1 MSNQTTSVVSSN
13 QPIWN
18 AADILPLHSGIY
30 LVDRGPKL
38 GQPLRYFDV
47 DLQFWSRCC
56 YDMDDL
62 IANKNQPSAVGLL
75 PWRGPVKVKD
85 ADNRVVQIDGRD
97 TDVVQNVFPLTQ
109 DKPAKVA
116 TPKSKPVTK
125 SKKAAKS
132 VNPVAVKSTVKVA
145 KVKVAKVKPTKV
157 STKVVHPDGTI
168 FYRADRNKWVAMLN
182 GKQEC
187 ARDTIEKCQLFL
199 AKKDF
204 TGTVV
209 VIPQ

>member
-1 MSNQTTSVVSSN
+1 MLNENTIV
-13 QPIWN
+13 WN
-18 AADILPLHSGIY
+18 TDVNPLHSGIY

-47 DLQFWSRCC
+47 DKQFWSRCE
-56 YDMDDL
+56 YDVDSLLSAKDS
-62 IANKNQPSAVGLL
+62 PSALGFL

-85 ADNRVVQIDGRD
+85 ASLRVVQVDGQD

-109 DKPAKVA
+109 DKPVKGTVKVAKVKPA
-116 TPKSKPVTK
+116 PKA
-125 SKKAAKS
+125 KKAAKA

-145 KVKVAKVKPTKV
+145 KVKVAKV

-168 FYRADRNKWVAMLN
+168 FFRADRNKWVAMLN
-182 GKQEC
+182 GKQEA
-187 ARDTIEKCQLFL
+187 ARNTIEQCQLFL

-204 TGTVV
+204 AGTVV